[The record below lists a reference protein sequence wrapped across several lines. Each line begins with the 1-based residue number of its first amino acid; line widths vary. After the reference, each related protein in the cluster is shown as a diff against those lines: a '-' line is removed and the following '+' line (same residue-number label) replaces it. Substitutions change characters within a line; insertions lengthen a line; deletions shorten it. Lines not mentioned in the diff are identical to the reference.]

1 MQYSELIQFEN
12 LESVIQFRHA
22 EQANKVK
29 RLVQTYVISAEMAD
43 KLTKLVFEQLRFDL
57 DGDKKGL
64 FIVGNYG
71 TGKSHLMAVISS
83 LAEQADLVDDLNNQ
97 AVAESAQATVA
108 GQFHVI
114 RVELSAVRRSLR
126 DCLTEEIERY
136 LDQNGII
143 FQFPPADEITNNKGA
158 FEDMMAAFEDHYSGL
173 GLVLVVDELLEF
185 MSGRKSRELIID
197 LSFLRELGEI
207 CQNTRFRFIA
217 GMQESIFDNPRFRF
231 VANELRR
238 VKDRFEQVLIT
249 RKDIKFVVAERL
261 LKKTVP
267 QKNQIRAYLQPF
279 ARCYATMNENLNEF
293 VDLFPIHPDYINVFE
308 RIIAVEKREILKTL
322 ERAMQ
327 TLLNQTVPDK
337 QPGLLAFDSYWNTL
351 RENFSVRA
359 TDNIREVIHCSQVL
373 EDRIERAFTRPNYK
387 TMALRIIHALSVHR
401 LTTHDFSAAVGMTA
415 QELRDMLCLYQ
426 SGIEELGNPADD
438 LLSQVELVLREIL
451 KTVNRQFIS
460 ANPNNGQYYLDLKK
474 SEDFDA
480 IIENRAEM
488 LEADELNDFY
498 YTVLRQVMEITEE
511 PLSDSIWQWELEWRS
526 HKVTRLGCLLFGWVR
541 NFDRANAAHTLPKP
555 DYYLYFLPPYE
566 TPKYNAAAPTE
577 VFFNLNHLDEDF
589 QQRLRQYTA
598 ASILALN
605 SSGHS
610 KSVYEKKAVLYQT
623 QTAEWLQTN
632 LSQAFEVSY
641 QGRTQ
646 PLLDWTIGQ
655 NIRELAG
662 LGEEER
668 IHFRKLIE
676 LIASLCLEKT
686 FTETSPE
693 YPRFSTLITADN
705 LAPAAQEAIRCLA
718 VASNKRSKQ
727 ANNMLDALHLLDGP
741 NLTPLNSPYARYIME
756 LLANKTPGQV
766 LNRNELLPEAYLE
779 PNKYRLEPELVMVIL
794 AALIEA
800 GELVIALSGKKFNA
814 SDFKELSGLPLKDW
828 LAFKHLERPKAFPVP
843 TLKALFQLL
852 GLPAHL
858 AIELTQNKTKA
869 VQPLHSKANQ
879 QLESVIT
886 TQHDLSK
893 GIIFWGKAVLSEAE
907 KQHYQQRLQQL
918 QQFLESL
925 LAYSTPGQFKNFRYS
940 IDKITEQRSNFDT
953 LQALQQ
959 LQTII
964 RELSQATAYLM
975 AAEAVLP
982 PEHDWVSNLKVTRDK
997 LLSRLMDNT
1006 QRASSGFSYN
1016 IQQQLSALQKTYR
1029 RLYLDLHQQ
1038 ARLGAAEYEIKIR
1051 LLQDVRL
1058 KQLKQLTLI
1067 QLMPQPQL
1075 DEFEGQIN
1083 QLETCFDLSEYDLFS
1098 QAFCPHCE
1106 FKFNQPLQP
1115 AAAKRLTELK
1125 KDLAQLHREWTQ
1137 TLLTELQS
1145 VADSER
1151 WQLLQTDNRARLE
1164 TFLTNQLLPE
1174 EISQEFLEAVQES
1187 LSGLHKVT
1195 LNLTDFQNA
1204 MIAGGFPITLPELQ
1218 RRIEN
1223 YLQKIPKMT
1232 NGQKTD
1238 DIRIT
1243 YE

>member
-1 MQYSELIQFEN
+1 MQYSEIIQFEN

-22 EQANKVK
+22 EHQAK

-43 KLTKLVFEQLRFDL
+43 KLTQLVFEQLRFDSG
-57 DGDKKGL
+57 DDKKGL
-64 FIVGNYG
+64 FIIGNYG

-97 AVAESAQATVA
+97 AVAESAQATIA

-114 RVELSAVRRSLR
+114 RIELSAVKRSLR

-136 LDQNGII
+136 LDQNGVI
-143 FQFPPADEITNNKGA
+143 FQFPPADQITNNKGA
-158 FEDMMAAFEDHYSGL
+158 FEDMMANFEEHYSGL

-185 MSGRKSRELIID
+185 LSSRKSRELIVD

-231 VANELRR
+231 AAHELRR

-267 QKNQIRAYLQPF
+267 QKKQIRAYLQPF
-279 ARCYATMNENLNEF
+279 ARCYGTMNENLNEF

-322 ERAMQ
+322 ERSIQ

-337 QPGLLAFDSYWNTL
+337 LPGLIAFDSYWNTL

-373 EDRIERAFTRPNYK
+373 EERIERAFTRPNYK
-387 TMALRIIHALSVHR
+387 AMALRIIHALSVHR

-480 IIENRAEM
+480 IIENRAEIV
-488 LEADELNDFY
+488 EADELNDFY
-498 YTVLRQVMEITEE
+498 YTILRQVMEITDE
-511 PLSDSIWQWELEWRS
+511 PQSDLVWQWELEWRS
-526 HKVTRLGCLLFGWVR
+526 HKVTRQGYLLFGWAGTF
-541 NFDRANAAHTLPKP
+541 NRANAAHTPSNF
-555 DYYLYFLPPYE
+555 YLYFLPPYE
-566 TPKYNAAAPTE
+566 TPKYNVAAPEE
-577 VFFNLNHLDEDF
+577 VVFNLKHWDEDF
-589 QQRLRQYTA
+589 QQRLRQYTS

-610 KSVYEKKAVLYQT
+610 KSVYEKKAFLYQT
-623 QTAEWLQTN
+623 QTAEWLQTHI
-632 LSQAFEVSY
+632 SQAFEVSY

-655 NIRELAG
+655 NIRELVE

-693 YPRFSTLITADN
+693 YPRFSTRITADN
-705 LAPAAQEAIRCLA
+705 LAPTAQEAIRCLA
-718 VASNKRSKQ
+718 VAPNKRSKP

-741 NLTPLNSPYARYIME
+741 NLTPLNSPYALYIID
-756 LLANKTPGQV
+756 LLNKKTSGQV
-766 LNRNELLPEAYLE
+766 LNRNELLPEAYLAPE
-779 PNKYRLEPELVMVIL
+779 KYRLEPELMMVIL

-800 GELVIALSGKKFNA
+800 GELVIALSGQKFNA
-814 SDFKELSGLPLKDW
+814 SDFKELAGLPLKEW

-843 TLKALFQLL
+843 TLKALFELL
-852 GLPAHL
+852 GLPSHL
-858 AIELTQNKTKA
+858 AIDLTQNKIKA
-869 VQPLHSKANQ
+869 VQQLHTQAHQ

-886 TQHDLSK
+886 TQNDLSN
-893 GIIFWGKAVLSEAE
+893 GILCWSKAVLSEAE
-907 KQHYQQRLQQL
+907 KQHYQQRLHQL

-940 IDKITEQRSNFDT
+940 LEKITEQRSCFDT

-964 RELSQATAYLM
+964 RDLNPATAYLM

-982 PEHDWVSNLKVTRDK
+982 PEHDWVPNLKVTRDK
-997 LLSRLMDNT
+997 LLSRLMDT
-1006 QRASSGFSYN
+1006 SQRASSGFSYHL
-1016 IQQQLSALQKTYR
+1016 QQQLSALQKTYR
-1029 RLYLDLHQQ
+1029 RLYSDLHQQ
-1038 ARLGAAEYEIKIR
+1038 ARLSVAEHEIKIR
-1051 LLQDVRL
+1051 LLQDDRL
-1058 KQLKQLTLI
+1058 KQLKQLALI

-1075 DEFEGQIN
+1075 DEFVEQVN
-1083 QLETCFDLSEYDLFS
+1083 QLETCFDLSEYDLAS
-1098 QAFCPHCE
+1098 QAFCPHCQ
-1106 FKFNQPLQP
+1106 FKLNQPLQL
-1115 AAAKRLTELK
+1115 AAAEQLTELQK
-1125 KDLAQLHREWTQ
+1125 NLAQLHREWTQ

-1151 WQLLQTDNRARLE
+1151 WQLLQTDNRAQLE
-1164 TFLTNQLLPE
+1164 TFLTNQRLPE
-1174 EISQEFLEAVQES
+1174 EISQEFLEAVQEA

-1195 LNLTDFQNA
+1195 LNLTEFQNA

-1218 RRIEN
+1218 RRIEK
-1223 YLQKIPKMT
+1223 YLQKITK
-1232 NGQKTD
+1232 NQKTD
-1238 DIRIT
+1238 NIRIT

>member
-1 MQYSELIQFEN
+1 MQYSEIIQFEN

-22 EQANKVK
+22 EHQAK

-43 KLTKLVFEQLRFDL
+43 KLTQLVFEQLRFDSG
-57 DGDKKGL
+57 DDKKGL
-64 FIVGNYG
+64 FIIGNYG

-97 AVAESAQATVA
+97 AVAESAQATIA

-114 RVELSAVRRSLR
+114 RIELSAVKRSLR

-136 LDQNGII
+136 LDQNGVI
-143 FQFPPADEITNNKGA
+143 FQFPPADQITNNKGA
-158 FEDMMAAFEDHYSGL
+158 FEDMMANFEEHYSGL

-185 MSGRKSRELIID
+185 LSSRKSRELIVD

-231 VANELRR
+231 AAHELRR

-267 QKNQIRAYLQPF
+267 QKKQIRAYLQPF
-279 ARCYATMNENLNEF
+279 ARCYGTMNENLNEF

-322 ERAMQ
+322 ERSIQ

-337 QPGLLAFDSYWNTL
+337 LPGLIAFDSYWNTL

-373 EDRIERAFTRPNYK
+373 EERIERAFTRPNYK
-387 TMALRIIHALSVHR
+387 AMALRIIHALSVHR

-480 IIENRAEM
+480 IIENRAEIV
-488 LEADELNDFY
+488 EADELNDFY
-498 YTVLRQVMEITEE
+498 YTILRQVMEITDE
-511 PLSDSIWQWELEWRS
+511 PQSDLVWQWELEWRS
-526 HKVTRLGCLLFGWVR
+526 HKVTRQGYLLFGWAGTF
-541 NFDRANAAHTLPKP
+541 NRANAAHTPSNF
-555 DYYLYFLPPYE
+555 YLYFLPPYE
-566 TPKYNAAAPTE
+566 TYNAAAPEE
-577 VFFNLNHLDEDF
+577 VVFNLKHWDEDF

-610 KSVYEKKAVLYQT
+610 KSVYEKKAFLYQT
-623 QTAEWLQTN
+623 QTAEWLQTHI
-632 LSQAFEVSY
+632 SQAFEVSY

-655 NIRELAG
+655 NIRELVE

-693 YPRFSTLITADN
+693 YPRFSTRITADN
-705 LAPAAQEAIRCLA
+705 LAPTAQEAIRCLA
-718 VASNKRSKQ
+718 VAPNKRSKP

-741 NLTPLNSPYARYIME
+741 NLTPLNSPYALYIID
-756 LLANKTPGQV
+756 LLNKKTSGQV
-766 LNRNELLPEAYLE
+766 LNRNELLPEAYLAPE
-779 PNKYRLEPELVMVIL
+779 KYRLEPELMMVIL

-800 GELVIALSGKKFNA
+800 GELVIALSGQKFNA
-814 SDFKELSGLPLKDW
+814 SDFKELAGLPLKEW

-843 TLKALFQLL
+843 TLKALFELL
-852 GLPAHL
+852 GLPSHL
-858 AIELTQNKTKA
+858 AIDLTQNKIKA
-869 VQPLHSKANQ
+869 VQQLHTQAHQ

-886 TQHDLSK
+886 TQNDLSN
-893 GIIFWGKAVLSEAE
+893 GILCWSKAVLSEAE
-907 KQHYQQRLQQL
+907 KQHYQQRLHQL

-940 IDKITEQRSNFDT
+940 LEKITEQRSGFDT

-964 RELSQATAYLM
+964 RDLNPATAYLM

-982 PEHDWVSNLKVTRDK
+982 PEHDWVPNLKVTRDK
-997 LLSRLMDNT
+997 LLSRLMDT
-1006 QRASSGFSYN
+1006 SQRASSGFSYHL
-1016 IQQQLSALQKTYR
+1016 QQQLSALQKTYR
-1029 RLYLDLHQQ
+1029 RLYSDLHQQ
-1038 ARLGAAEYEIKIR
+1038 ARLSVAEHEIKIR
-1051 LLQDVRL
+1051 LLQDDRL
-1058 KQLKQLTLI
+1058 KQLKQLALI

-1075 DEFEGQIN
+1075 DEFVEQVN
-1083 QLETCFDLSEYDLFS
+1083 QLETCFDLSEYDLAS
-1098 QAFCPHCE
+1098 QAFCPHCQ
-1106 FKFNQPLQP
+1106 FKLNQPLQL
-1115 AAAKRLTELK
+1115 AAASQLTELQK
-1125 KDLAQLHREWTQ
+1125 NLAQLHREWTQ

-1151 WQLLQTDNRARLE
+1151 WQLLQTDNRAQLE
-1164 TFLTNQLLPE
+1164 TFLTNQRLPE
-1174 EISQEFLEAVQES
+1174 EISQEFLEAVQEA

-1195 LNLTDFQNA
+1195 LNLTEFQNA

-1218 RRIEN
+1218 RRIEK
-1223 YLQKIPKMT
+1223 YLQKITK
-1232 NGQKTD
+1232 NQKTD
-1238 DIRIT
+1238 NIRIT